1 MTVQVRKMRLL
12 RHKHGITRPELGRAC
27 GLSPQRISEI
37 ELNMECLTPAT
48 GEKLRKGFYA
58 VAARREDSLTSLR
71 GDLARYESSLF
82 EAVEEAVY
90 EL

>member
-1 MTVQVRKMRLL
+1 MTMQVRKMRLL
-12 RHKHGITRPELGRAC
+12 RHKHRITRLELGRAC

-37 ELNMECLTPAT
+37 ELSAENLTQAT

-58 VAARREDSLTSLR
+58 VAAQREASLASLC
-71 GDLARYESSLF
+71 GDLARYENGLF